1 MLSFFPACFLLADF
15 HYPSNS
21 YDPRGFFQAS
31 GKAPN
36 HASEEF
42 QDCVVRLVSFIIVML
57 IKEFWFG
64 K

>member
-1 MLSFFPACFLLADF
+1 MLSFFQLVSCLPNFIILQIHMF
-15 HYPSNS
+15 Q
-21 YDPRGFFQAS
+21 RVFFQAS

-42 QDCVVRLVSFIIVML
+42 QDCVVRLVSLIIIML
-57 IKEFWFG
+57 IKEFWLG